1 MKSSMVPSYDPR
13 LVALSV
19 VIATLASYAALDL
32 AGRVTASRGRVRAA
46 WLTGGA
52 CAMGIGI
59 WSMHYIGM
67 LAFSLPVPIRYHWP
81 TVLASLVCAI
91 LASGVALL
99 VVSRPQ
105 MRITQAVLGSLVM
118 GSGIAAM
125 HYTGM
130 AAMRL
135 RAMCSYSPALVS
147 LSVVLAIVIS
157 LVALWLAFYWRED
170 SRARSWK
177 KLASALLMGA
187 AIPVMHYTGM
197 AAARF
202 SPSGLTPDL
211 TRAVD
216 ISALGTAGII
226 GVTFMV
232 LGMAVLTSVVDRRFS
247 QQALELEASEL
258 RYRQLVES
266 AQVILWRRNL
276 NADQFSFINSEAVTL
291 LGYPLQSWLTCPNFW
306 LDHIHPDDRAL
317 VVSACTRVSE
327 ENLAQQ
333 FEHRMT
339 AADGQVLWLRTS
351 VRAAK
356 GADQVREL
364 VGMMVD
370 MTARKRAQE
379 AAEAANR
386 AKSEFLANMS
396 HEIRTPMNGIIGMA
410 ELVLDTQ
417 LTTEQREYLGMLRGS
432 ADSLLYI
439 INDILDFSKIEAGK
453 LELDPTEFDLRDL
466 LDRTTKPLTLAA
478 RDKGLRLWYEIQAG
492 APEWI
497 AGDSNR
503 LRQILVNLIG
513 NAVKFTERGEIALS
527 VRLESSTGG
536 HAILH
541 FAVRDTG
548 LGISP
553 EKQGLIFE
561 AFFQADS
568 STTRRFGGT
577 GLGLTVSSRLVKLM
591 EGRIW
596 VESQPGQGSTFHFT
610 AKVGV
615 GTKPRETTTK
625 PVEVWPRL
633 SPPPQSVPMEGVRI
647 LLAEDNPVNQ
657 KVAVRML
664 EKRGHQVTVASNGRE
679 ALDMLE
685 REEFD
690 LVLMDVQM
698 PVMGGL
704 EAAAAIREREKSTG
718 RHVPILAM
726 TASALPSDQRKC
738 MEAGMDAYLSKPV
751 RSQELFDMVAAHA
764 RGGKSPAG
772 RQKAQA
778 ARLTI

>member
-1 MKSSMVPSYDPR
+1 M
-13 LVALSV
+13 
-19 VIATLASYAALDL
+19 
-32 AGRVTASRGRVRAA
+32 
-46 WLTGGA
+46 
-52 CAMGIGI
+52 
-59 WSMHYIGM
+59 
-67 LAFSLPVPIRYHWP
+67 
-81 TVLASLVCAI
+81 
-91 LASGVALL
+91 
-99 VVSRPQ
+99 
-105 MRITQAVLGSLVM
+105 
-118 GSGIAAM
+118 
-125 HYTGM
+125 
-130 AAMRL
+130 
-135 RAMCSYSPALVS
+135 
-147 LSVVLAIVIS
+147 
-157 LVALWLAFYWRED
+157 
-170 SRARSWK
+170 
-177 KLASALLMGA
+177 
-187 AIPVMHYTGM
+187 
-197 AAARF
+197 
-202 SPSGLTPDL
+202 
-211 TRAVD
+211 
-216 ISALGTAGII
+216 
-226 GVTFMV
+226 
-232 LGMAVLTSVVDRRFS
+232 
-247 QQALELEASEL
+247 
-258 RYRQLVES
+258 
-266 AQVILWRRNL
+266 
-276 NADQFSFINSEAVTL
+276 
-291 LGYPLQSWLTCPNFW
+291 
-306 LDHIHPDDRAL
+306 
-317 VVSACTRVSE
+317 
-327 ENLAQQ
+327 
-333 FEHRMT
+333 
-339 AADGQVLWLRTS
+339 
-351 VRAAK
+351 
-356 GADQVREL
+356 
-364 VGMMVD
+364 
-370 MTARKRAQE
+370 
-379 AAEAANR
+379 
-386 AKSEFLANMS
+386 
-396 HEIRTPMNGIIGMA
+396 
-410 ELVLDTQ
+410 
-417 LTTEQREYLGMLRGS
+417 
-432 ADSLLYI
+432 
-439 INDILDFSKIEAGK
+439 
-453 LELDPTEFDLRDL
+453 
-466 LDRTTKPLTLAA
+466 
-478 RDKGLRLWYEIQAG
+478 
-492 APEWI
+492 
-497 AGDSNR
+497 
-503 LRQILVNLIG
+503 
-513 NAVKFTERGEIALS
+513 
-527 VRLESSTGG
+527 
-536 HAILH
+536 
-541 FAVRDTG
+541 RDTG